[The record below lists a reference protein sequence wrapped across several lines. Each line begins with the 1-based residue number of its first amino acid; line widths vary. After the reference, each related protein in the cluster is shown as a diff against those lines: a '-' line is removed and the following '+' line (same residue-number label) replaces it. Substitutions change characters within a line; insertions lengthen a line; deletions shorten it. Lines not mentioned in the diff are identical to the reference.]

1 MPRRVTRLAL
11 SLPRMM
17 SWSIV
22 CGLMPSSR
30 AASALDTASCV
41 GSVVVGMIFSFP
53 ARCVAGGESS
63 N

>member
-1 MPRRVTRLAL
+1 M
-11 SLPRMM
+11 
-17 SWSIV
+17 